1 MNANQRTEA
10 VKDWRIR
17 LGHYWRLVRADR
29 PIGIY
34 LLLWP
39 ALWALW
45 VAAEGIP
52 PWWTLLVF
60 VLGTAL
66 MRSAGCAINDYA
78 DRDFDGQVS
87 RTAQRP
93 LATGLVSPR
102 EAVAVF
108 VVLSLLAFAL
118 VLTLNT
124 KTIAYS
130 FVAVALAA
138 SYPFMK
144 RYTHM
149 PQLVLGM
156 AFGWAVP
163 MAFTA
168 LQNQTPPV
176 AWVLFAATVVWALIY
191 DTMYAMVDRDDD
203 LKIGI
208 KSTAILFGRFDR
220 LVIGLLQVLMLA
232 LLVAGR
238 ARWPGAA
245 CRLSGRAGG
254 RCGPVRLPSVA
265 DPRART
271 AGLFPRISAQSLFRH
286 AGVPRPVRRLPARS
300 RLMIILRWM
309 FWPVLLL
316 PAVWWSWQALHAPPA
331 GRQLANGAHLEWV
344 DCWFDKPLWRPMH
357 CAHFHTAPE
366 AGATPEQFV
375 LPVVYIP
382 Q

>member
-1 MNANQRTEA
+1 MNAGQETTATKYWRT
-10 VKDWRIR
+10 R
-17 LGHYWRLVRADR
+17 LGHYWLLVRADR

-45 VAAEGIP
+45 VAAAGVP

-118 VLTLNT
+118 VLTLNAR
-124 KTIAYS
+124 TIGYS
-130 FVAVALAA
+130 FFAVALAA
-138 SYPFMK
+138 TYPFMK

-149 PQLVLGM
+149 PQLVLGI

-176 AWVLFAATVVWALIY
+176 AWVLFAATVIWALIY
-191 DTMYAMVDRDDD
+191 DTMYAMVDREDD
-203 LKIGI
+203 LKVGI
-208 KSTAILFGRFDR
+208 KSSAILFGRFDR
-220 LVIGLLQVLMLA
+220 LVIGLLQVLMLV
-232 LLVAGR
+232 LLWRVGEMAGR
-238 ARWPGAA
+238 GVVYQVA
-245 CRLSGRAGG
+245 LAGG
-254 RCGPVRLPSVA
+254 
-265 DPRART
+265 
-271 AGLFPRISAQSLFRH
+271 AGLFAYHQWLIRRRETGACFRAFLHNHYFGMLVFLGLF
-286 AGVPRPVRRLPARS
+286 GDY
-300 RLMIILRWM
+300 
-309 FWPVLLL
+309 LLG
-316 PAVWWSWQALHAPPA
+316 Q
-331 GRQLANGAHLEWV
+331 G
-344 DCWFDKPLWRPMH
+344 
-357 CAHFHTAPE
+357 
-366 AGATPEQFV
+366 
-375 LPVVYIP
+375 
-382 Q
+382 

>member
-1 MNANQRTEA
+1 MNATQRTEA

-78 DRDFDGQVS
+78 DRDFDGHVS
-87 RTAQRP
+87 RTALRP
-93 LATGLVSPR
+93 LAAGLVSPR
-102 EAVAVF
+102 EALAVF

-130 FVAVALAA
+130 FVAVVLAA
-138 SYPFMK
+138 AYPFMK
-144 RYTHM
+144 RFTHM

-191 DTMYAMVDRDDD
+191 DTMYAMVDREDDI
-203 LKIGI
+203 KIGI

-220 LVIGLLQVLMLA
+220 VVIGLLQALMLA
-232 LLVAGR
+232 LLWLVGDMAGR
-238 ARWPGAA
+238 GVLYQAA
-245 CRLSGRAGG
+245 LAAG
-254 RCGPVRLPSVA
+254 
-265 DPRART
+265 
-271 AGLFPRISAQSLFRH
+271 AGLFVYHQRLIRRREPQACFHAFLHNHYFGMLVFLGLF
-286 AGVPRPVRRLPARS
+286 GDYML
-300 RLMIILRWM
+300 
-309 FWPVLLL
+309 
-316 PAVWWSWQALHAPPA
+316 
-331 GRQLANGAHLEWV
+331 GRA
-344 DCWFDKPLWRPMH
+344 
-357 CAHFHTAPE
+357 
-366 AGATPEQFV
+366 
-375 LPVVYIP
+375 
-382 Q
+382 

>member
-1 MNANQRTEA
+1 MTPTEQAAPMKAWRT
-10 VKDWRIR
+10 R
-17 LGHYWRLVRADR
+17 LAHYWLLVRADR

-45 VAAEGIP
+45 VAAEGVP

-66 MRSAGCAINDYA
+66 MRSAGCAINDFA
-78 DRDFDGQVS
+78 DRDLDGHVA

-102 EAVAVF
+102 EAVIVF
-108 VVLSLLAFAL
+108 LVLSLLAFAL
-118 VLTLNT
+118 VLTLNVR
-124 KTIAYS
+124 TIAYS
-130 FVAVALAA
+130 FVAVVLAA
-138 SYPFMK
+138 GYPFMK

-168 LQNQTPPV
+168 LQDQTPPV

-191 DTMYAMVDRDDD
+191 DTMYAMVDREDD

-220 LVIGLLQVLMLA
+220 LVIGVLQVLMLA
-232 LLVAGR
+232 LLWQAGQMAGR
-238 ARWPGAA
+238 GIVYQAA
-245 CRLSGRAGG
+245 LAVG
-254 RCGPVRLPSVA
+254 
-265 DPRART
+265 
-271 AGLFPRISAQSLFRH
+271 AGLFIYHQWLIRGREPQACFRAFLHNHYFGMLVFLGLF
-286 AGVPRPVRRLPARS
+286 GDY
-300 RLMIILRWM
+300 
-309 FWPVLLL
+309 LLG
-316 PAVWWSWQALHAPPA
+316 QA
-331 GRQLANGAHLEWV
+331 
-344 DCWFDKPLWRPMH
+344 
-357 CAHFHTAPE
+357 
-366 AGATPEQFV
+366 
-375 LPVVYIP
+375 
-382 Q
+382 

>member
-1 MNANQRTEA
+1 MNATQRTESL
-10 VKDWRIR
+10 KDWRIR

-52 PWWTLLVF
+52 PWWILLVF

-78 DRDFDGQVS
+78 DRDFDGHVS

-93 LATGLVSPR
+93 LATGQVSPR
-102 EAVAVF
+102 EALAVF

-130 FVAVALAA
+130 FVAVVLAA

-191 DTMYAMVDRDDD
+191 DTMYAMVDREDDI
-203 LKIGI
+203 KIGI

-220 LVIGLLQVLMLA
+220 VVIGLLQALMLA
-232 LLVAGR
+232 LLWLVGDMAGR
-238 ARWPGAA
+238 GILYQAA
-245 CRLSGRAGG
+245 LAAG
-254 RCGPVRLPSVA
+254 
-265 DPRART
+265 
-271 AGLFPRISAQSLFRH
+271 AGLFAYHQWLIRRREPQACFRAFLHNHYFGMLIFLGLF
-286 AGVPRPVRRLPARS
+286 GDYML
-300 RLMIILRWM
+300 
-309 FWPVLLL
+309 
-316 PAVWWSWQALHAPPA
+316 
-331 GRQLANGAHLEWV
+331 GRA
-344 DCWFDKPLWRPMH
+344 
-357 CAHFHTAPE
+357 
-366 AGATPEQFV
+366 
-375 LPVVYIP
+375 
-382 Q
+382 